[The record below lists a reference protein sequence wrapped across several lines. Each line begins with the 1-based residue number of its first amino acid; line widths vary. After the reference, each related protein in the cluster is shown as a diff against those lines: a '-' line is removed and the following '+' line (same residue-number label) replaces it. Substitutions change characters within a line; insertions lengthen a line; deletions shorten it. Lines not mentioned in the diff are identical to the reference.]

1 MESVEAEVTSDADFS
16 YKPKKK
22 RAVRKKSS
30 RYYDIM
36 AEAIS
41 PTPPTI
47 DDAAKTN
54 LTTQLSEYALVGLRV
69 RVCAPQNMFHL
80 KEGIV
85 VSYESAAELYVVH
98 LDHCKEELMIKGL
111 AFFYKY

>member
-1 MESVEAEVTSDADFS
+1 
-16 YKPKKK
+16 
-22 RAVRKKSS
+22 
-30 RYYDIM
+30 M

-111 AFFYKY
+111 AFFYKYWSFYTNPSINDNLEIDSEAGNILLSN